1 MCQLRF
7 RPLRIPR
14 TSEQK
19 FGKNY
24 NTAYTYET
32 DILCAL
38 NFALELT
45 SRAFLLEVART
56 TNKLPQ
62 TPKVA
67 QKLPSTIETGLVIL
81 VSPITILSDRKQ
93 TVKFRDC
100 PTTIRWPY
108 PILTNYC
115 SLRNEM
121 ERNETK
127 RNEMERNEMKI
138 CSLRNDSL

>member
-1 MCQLRF
+1 MSKTT
-7 RPLRIPR
+7 PI
-14 TSEQK
+14 SHS

-81 VSPITILSDRKQ
+81 VSPITILSEKANGKISRLPDHH
-93 TVKFRDC
+93 TLALPD
-100 PTTIRWPY
+100 PY
-108 PILTNYC
+108 KL
-115 SLRNEM
+115 L
-121 ERNETK
+121 
-127 RNEMERNEMKI
+127 
-138 CSLRNDSL
+138 